1 LNNGN
6 RHNGK
11 TGFAAL
17 GVLLIL
23 GVYYFIGQAGLLSN
37 SHHYYGFYDNVGGL
51 NVGTAVMVKGVQVG
65 KVSNMELANGRGV
78 RVELSIDK
86 DVSLPQGSILWLVPG
101 GINGGQGMRIDP
113 GNGKELLAPGAILAT
128 KRDTGIIDNLNYKMG
143 FYIRS
148 GREVLKAFDT
158 SVRKFNYILNSGL
171 LHDIMNGVF
180 YLDKKTGMYVAK
192 SGELKG
198 YGFKIEN
205 GLLKVDTS
213 LVNLN
218 AKNVSLDQS
227 IYKADTTMQKWSRT
241 KIKEDLDTLRENFKG
256 VSASI
261 HKLRGNKYLDDKST
275 YVNAN
280 KRIDSTRIKMKDV
293 KEHPSA
299 HWISIFGKN
308 KKK

>member
-1 LNNGN
+1 
-6 RHNGK
+6 
-11 TGFAAL
+11 
-17 GVLLIL
+17 
-23 GVYYFIGQAGLLSN
+23 
-37 SHHYYGFYDNVGGL
+37 
-51 NVGTAVMVKGVQVG
+51 
-65 KVSNMELANGRGV
+65 
-78 RVELSIDK
+78 
-86 DVSLPQGSILWLVPG
+86 VPG

-113 GNGKELLAPGAILAT
+113 GSGKAALSPGSVLVT
-128 KRDTGIIDNLNYKMG
+128 QRDTGIIDNLNYKMG

-148 GREVLKAFDT
+148 GREVLKAFDS

-171 LHDIMNGVF
+171 LHDIMDGVF

-198 YGFKIEN
+198 YGFQMEN
-205 GLLKVDTS
+205 GLLKIDTS

-218 AKNVSLDQS
+218 AKNAGLNRSL
-227 IYKADTTMQKWSRT
+227 YKADTTLQKLSRNT
-241 KIKEDLDTLRENFKG
+241 IKENLDTIRENFKG

-261 HKLRGNKYLDDKST
+261 HKLRGNKYLDDKSA

-280 KRIDSTRIKMKDV
+280 KRLDSAHIKLKDV

-299 HWISIFGKN
+299 HWMAIFGKN